1 MQDQAW
7 CSMKNGGAITADVG
21 APSDYERRKELEV
34 CTYPRCPNR
43 PDERPGME
51 SNECEQHHDA
61 SIARKRKHRRRRKRT
76 RRHEKRAR
84 REEQKKWRLK
94 KLCKQ
99 CGAKPLRGEKYCAL
113 CMVATGRAPAVIA
126 DNSRDKAARIA
137 ANTRIDKTGRS
148 RHHGQGKRGRQSVG
162 AIDAKDIDY
171 AEDALRKMR
180 AGLVFASNPELSRLE
195 KHDAVNAANSLGDLV
210 IRFVEDV
217 QSRHGHFG
225 TVDPRTSTARR

>member
-34 CTYPRCPNR
+34 CTYPGCSEA
-43 PDERPGME
+43 PDERPGKE
-51 SNECEQHHDA
+51 SNECEKHHDA
-61 SIARKRKHRRRRKRT
+61 SIARKRRHRRRRKQA
-76 RRHEKRAR
+76 KREAR
-84 REEQKKWRLK
+84 KIWRLK
-94 KLCKQ
+94 KLCTR
-99 CGAKPLRGEKYCAL
+99 CGAKRLRGEKHCAL
-113 CMVATGRAPAVIA
+113 CLVATGRTPAMIA
-126 DNSRDKAARIA
+126 DNPRDKAARIA
-137 ANTRIDKTGRS
+137 ANTRVDKTGRL

-180 AGLVFASNPELSRLE
+180 AGLAFASNPELSRLE

-217 QSRHGHFG
+217 QARHGHFG
-225 TVDPRTSTARR
+225 AVDPRSPTARR